1 VAYTHKMRFGAFRG
15 FGVPQVTFAS
25 EQQIDA
31 IARQLDIDPMA
42 MRRLNIKR
50 DGDRWFG
57 GQGIFSNGLADCL
70 DVVERESGWKAARAA
85 RLQPAGAPAPEFRRG
100 MGLAVSAHI
109 SGLLATGA
117 IVRMLEDG
125 TVLLNTGAVD
135 IGQGSNTALTQ
146 ICAQALQVPV
156 DRVAIASPD
165 TDGSPY
171 NWGTTASRITYM
183 TGRSVVAAA
192 AEVEKQLRKHAGAML
207 ECAEDDLE
215 LRAGGNIGIKGVPGG
230 GVSFAQI
237 SGYAHWAAGGPI
249 IGSNSWVFDQKT
261 VDPKRAVALGL
272 PFGKIGIFSFSAQVI
287 EVEVDTHEGFEAF
300 SPAQRQAFVDSRR
313 APLLAG
319 KEPRDIADA
328 VARSLVGPNARPE
341 HLQQLVDSIAALHKD
356 SYIKSLQATV
366 EQVVLG
372 DISSISAPA
381 HFIVGAEDSLT
392 PVAMHH
398 EMAAKMGGAP
408 VSVLPRAGHLSNIE
422 NPDAFNAA
430 AMAWLRPRAALAHR
444 PAHWPA

>member
-1 VAYTHKMRFGAFRG
+1 METLYRIPGTPRLAASLAGQGPLLLFMHGIGGNRSNWRAQLPHFAGHFSCIAWDARGYGDSDDYPGPLAFDQFVLDLLGVLDHFGAERAHLVG
-15 FGVPQVTFAS
+15 LSMGGR
-25 EQQIDA
+25 I
-31 IARQLDIDPMA
+31 A
-42 MRRLNIKR
+42 MR
-50 DGDRWFG
+50 
-57 GQGIFSNGLADCL
+57 
-70 DVVERESGWKAARAA
+70 AALLHPA
-85 RLQPAGAPAPEFRRG
+85 R
-100 MGLAVSAHI
+100 I
-109 SGLLATGA
+109 AT
-117 IVRMLEDG
+117 
-125 TVLLNTGAVD
+125 
-135 IGQGSNTALTQ
+135 LT
-146 ICAQALQVPV
+146 L
-156 DRVAIASPD
+156 
-165 TDGSPY
+165 
-171 NWGTTASRITYM
+171 
-183 TGRSVVAAA
+183 
-192 AEVEKQLRKHAGAML
+192 
-207 ECAEDDLE
+207 
-215 LRAGGNIGIKGVPGG
+215 
-230 GVSFAQI
+230 
-237 SGYAHWAAGGPI
+237 
-249 IGSNSWVFDQKT
+249 
-261 VDPKRAVALGL
+261 
-272 PFGKIGIFSFSAQVI
+272 
-287 EVEVDTHEGFEAF
+287 VDTHEGFEAF

-381 HFIVGAEDSLT
+381 HFIVGAHDSLT

>member
-1 VAYTHKMRFGAFRG
+1 METLYRIPGTPRLAASLAGQGPLLLFMHGIGGNRSNWRAQLPHFAGHFSCIAWDARGYGDSDDYPGPLAFDQFVLDLLGVLDHFGAERAHLVG
-15 FGVPQVTFAS
+15 LSMGGR
-25 EQQIDA
+25 I
-31 IARQLDIDPMA
+31 A
-42 MRRLNIKR
+42 MR
-50 DGDRWFG
+50 
-57 GQGIFSNGLADCL
+57 
-70 DVVERESGWKAARAA
+70 AALLHPA
-85 RLQPAGAPAPEFRRG
+85 R
-100 MGLAVSAHI
+100 I
-109 SGLLATGA
+109 AT
-117 IVRMLEDG
+117 
-125 TVLLNTGAVD
+125 
-135 IGQGSNTALTQ
+135 LT
-146 ICAQALQVPV
+146 L
-156 DRVAIASPD
+156 
-165 TDGSPY
+165 
-171 NWGTTASRITYM
+171 
-183 TGRSVVAAA
+183 
-192 AEVEKQLRKHAGAML
+192 
-207 ECAEDDLE
+207 
-215 LRAGGNIGIKGVPGG
+215 
-230 GVSFAQI
+230 
-237 SGYAHWAAGGPI
+237 
-249 IGSNSWVFDQKT
+249 
-261 VDPKRAVALGL
+261 
-272 PFGKIGIFSFSAQVI
+272 
-287 EVEVDTHEGFEAF
+287 VDTHEGFEAF

-381 HFIVGAEDSLT
+381 HFIVGADDSLT